1 MAWIQKAVIG
11 TLAMIVIGVLGI
23 GKVDQGNMIDIIE
36 RHNES

>member
-1 MAWIQKAVIG
+1 MAFIRTAIVG
-11 TLAMIVIGVLGI
+11 TLAMVVIGVLGI